1 MRFDRLPH
9 LGNRDFLGIPAA
21 PTAKADNRAEILLLM
36 KTRIFPLGVRH
47 WTLLFALVL
56 LSGCY
61 PIGNAT
67 RPIPTAFVPAPQTAH
82 RLVVFLPGRGD
93 DLDGLKK
100 SGIAQIIQREWPDAD
115 VELAA
120 VTMAYYLDGH
130 ATLRLHNEVMLPAL
144 KHGYEQIWLAGTS
157 LGGMGTLTYDRD
169 YPGEIYGM
177 ILLAPYLGDS
187 TVPKEIAAAGGL
199 EPWNPGPAETLG
211 PNTWQR
217 ELWRY
222 LKTWSVDP
230 ARGRHVWLGY
240 GDHDRLRKEIELM
253 SPTLRSSHVLMV
265 PGGHNWKTWKVA
277 APQLLQD
284 ASRDAE
290 TPPTHAH
297 N

>member
-1 MRFDRLPH
+1 MRFDPMSCLRHGAL
-9 LGNRDFLGIPAA
+9 LA
-21 PTAKADNRAEILLLM
+21 PLC
-36 KTRIFPLGVRH
+36 
-47 WTLLFALVL
+47 L
-56 LSGCY
+56 LSACY

-67 RPIPTAFVPAPQTAH
+67 RPIPTALVPAPQVAH

-130 ATLRLHNEVMLPAL
+130 ATRRLHDEVMAPAL
-144 KHGYEQIWLAGTS
+144 KHGYRQIWLAGTS
-157 LGGMGTLTYDRD
+157 LGGMGALTYNRD

-199 EPWNPGPAETLG
+199 AQWNPGPAETLG
-211 PNTWQR
+211 PKTWQR

-222 LKTWSVDP
+222 LKTWTVDP
-230 ARGRHVWLGY
+230 AMTRHVWLGY
-240 GDHDRLRKEIELM
+240 GDTDRLRKDIELM
-253 SPTLRSSHVLMV
+253 SPTLPAAHVLMV
-265 PGGHNWKTWKVA
+265 SGGHSWKTWKLA
-277 APQLLQD
+277 APPLLRD
-284 ASRDAE
+284 ASRDDM
-290 TPPTHAH
+290 TPAAHALTRQD
-297 N
+297 

>member
-1 MRFDRLPH
+1 MRFDPMSCLRHGAL
-9 LGNRDFLGIPAA
+9 LA
-21 PTAKADNRAEILLLM
+21 PLC
-36 KTRIFPLGVRH
+36 
-47 WTLLFALVL
+47 L
-56 LSGCY
+56 LSACY

-67 RPIPTAFVPAPQTAH
+67 RPIPTALVPAPQVAH

-130 ATLRLHNEVMLPAL
+130 ATRRLHDEVMAPAL
-144 KHGYEQIWLAGTS
+144 KHGYRQIWLAGTS
-157 LGGMGTLTYDRD
+157 LGGMGALTYNRD

-199 EPWNPGPAETLG
+199 AQWNPGPAETLG
-211 PNTWQR
+211 PKTWQR

-222 LKTWSVDP
+222 LKTWTVDP
-230 ARGRHVWLGY
+230 AMTRHVWLGY
-240 GDHDRLRKEIELM
+240 GDTDRLRKDIELM
-253 SPTLRSSHVLMV
+253 SPTLPAAHVLMV
-265 PGGHNWKTWKVA
+265 SGGHSWKTWKLA
-277 APQLLQD
+277 APLLLRD
-284 ASRDAE
+284 ASRDDM
-290 TPPTHAH
+290 TPAAHALTRQD
-297 N
+297 